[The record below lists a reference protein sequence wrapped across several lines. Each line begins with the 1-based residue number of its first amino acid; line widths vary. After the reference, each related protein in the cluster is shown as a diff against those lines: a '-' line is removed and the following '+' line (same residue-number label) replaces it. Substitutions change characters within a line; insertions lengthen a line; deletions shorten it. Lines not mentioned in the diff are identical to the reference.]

1 LYNRIRGK
9 SRHNKKFNT
18 FHICKILRCRNFDD
32 AMSDLKLLAED
43 VAGKILLTKVSTY
56 LDGASF
62 ASKLLKA

>member
-1 LYNRIRGK
+1 
-9 SRHNKKFNT
+9 
-18 FHICKILRCRNFDD
+18 LRCRNFDD